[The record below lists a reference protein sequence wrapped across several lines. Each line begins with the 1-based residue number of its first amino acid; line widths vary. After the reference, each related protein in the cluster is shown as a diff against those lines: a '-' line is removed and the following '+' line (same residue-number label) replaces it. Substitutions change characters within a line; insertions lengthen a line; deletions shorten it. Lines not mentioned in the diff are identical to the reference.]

1 MPNLEKRI
9 AALEK
14 NQPTGVKVVTIISVS
29 LQRNGR
35 PEPEIIAVR
44 DMEGRRWEKL
54 PGENHDTFISRAR
67 GGSGEGIRMLYEDE
81 VRWADGTMQAM
92 P

>member
-1 MPNLEKRI
+1 MATLESRI

-14 NQPTGVKVVTIISVS
+14 NQPTGVKVATIIISS
-29 LQRNGR
+29 LQRNGS

-44 DMEGRRWEKL
+44 DMKGRRWEKL
-54 PGENHDTFISRAR
+54 PGENHSTFISRAR
-67 GGSGEGIRMLYEDE
+67 GDGDGIRMLYEDE

>member
-14 NQPTGVKVVTIISVS
+14 NQPTGVKVATIISVS

-54 PGENHDTFISRAR
+54 PGENHGTFISRAR
-67 GGSGEGIRMLYEDE
+67 GDGDGIRMLHEDE

>member
-14 NQPTGVKVVTIISVS
+14 NQPTGVKVATIISVS

-44 DMEGRRWEKL
+44 DREGRRWEKL
-54 PGENHDTFISRAR
+54 PGEKHGTFISRAR
-67 GGSGEGIRMLYEDE
+67 GDGDGIRMLYEDE
-81 VRWADGTMQAM
+81 VRWADGTMQAT

>member
-1 MPNLEKRI
+1 MPSLETRLTKLEKH
-9 AALEK
+9 
-14 NQPTGVKVVTIISVS
+14 QPTGVKVATIISVS

-54 PGENHDTFISRAR
+54 PGENHGTFISRAR
-67 GGSGEGIRMLYEDE
+67 GGGDGIRMLYEDE
-81 VRWADGTMQAM
+81 VRWPDGTMQAT